1 MRGEREEA
9 FLARVEQAMKNWE
22 GEKFQAQS
30 ARKICAAA
38 PTIPVC
44 PALIGAHDLL
54 PSSRGHV

>member
-1 MRGEREEA
+1 VRGEREEA

-54 PSSRGHV
+54 PSS